1 MSADVASP
9 RAKRLNSL
17 IAAIA
22 TIVTVDIGF
31 GMTLPLI
38 ALILEEQKVD
48 AWIIGLNAAMAPLG
62 IILFG
67 PFIPRIASRIGVKR
81 LALACMLATAAI
93 LILLAVHRALWAWF
107 LLRFLLGVAGGVLY
121 TLSEAWI
128 MHFTEDATRGRVTA
142 VYTAFLSLGFSIG
155 PFLIPITG
163 TQGMLPFA
171 LAAGMV
177 LLATAPLFFVTLDD
191 SDFAPKPG
199 GGEFMRF
206 LGRAPLLLF
215 AVATLTMFDS
225 IMLAF
230 YPIYGL
236 RNGLDLSTASWT
248 LGLAIMGNAFFQYP
262 IGWLAD
268 RWSRMGVLWVAAFG
282 TCLLAATL
290 PLTIG
295 TWLIWPVSVLIGSG
309 AYAIYTIALTMLG
322 DRFKGADLIAGSA
335 AFAAMWGIGGIAGPP
350 LAGAAVDGIGSSGIP
365 LVLAAT
371 YVALIVGLTFSRGQ
385 LIRPIPP
392 A

>member
-1 MSADVASP
+1 MSADAANP
-9 RAKRLNSL
+9 RAKRVNSL

-22 TIVTVDIGF
+22 TIVTVDVGF

-48 AWIIGLNAAMAPLG
+48 AWIIGLNAAMSPLG

-67 PFIPRIASRIGVKR
+67 PFIPKVAARIGVKR
-81 LALACMLATAAI
+81 LALACMLATAAV
-93 LILLAVHRALWAWF
+93 LILLALYRELWMWF
-107 LLRFLLGVAGGVLY
+107 LLRFLLGMAGGVLY

-142 VYTAFLSLGFSIG
+142 IYTAVLSLGFSIG
-155 PFLIPITG
+155 PFFIPFTG
-163 TQGMLPFA
+163 TQGMLPFT

-191 SDFAPKPG
+191 DDFAPDPR

-236 RNGLDLSTASWT
+236 RNGLELSTASWT
-248 LGLAIMGNAFFQYP
+248 LGLAIMGNALLQYP
-262 IGWLAD
+262 VGWLAD
-268 RWSRMGVLWVAAFG
+268 HWSRMGVLWTAAFG

-295 TWLIWPVSVLIGSG
+295 TWLIWPVSILIGSG
-309 AYAIYTIALTMLG
+309 AYAIYTVALTLLG

-350 LAGAAVDGIGSSGIP
+350 LAGAAVDGMGPHGIP
-365 LVLAAT
+365 MVLALT
-371 YVALIVGLTFSRGQ
+371 YVALIAGLAFARGQ
-385 LIRPIPP
+385 LVRPVPP